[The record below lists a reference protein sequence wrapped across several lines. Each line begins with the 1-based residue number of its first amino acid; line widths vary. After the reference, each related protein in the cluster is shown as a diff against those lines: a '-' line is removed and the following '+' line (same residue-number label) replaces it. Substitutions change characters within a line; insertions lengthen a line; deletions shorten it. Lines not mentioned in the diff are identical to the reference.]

1 MSARGPFRSPPSFPP
16 PLRFGQPAVFGQ
28 GGGPA
33 GLPFAPAAT
42 FAPPYAL
49 GQAPAPAGNA
59 GFSFRPP
66 TSLGG
71 FPTSSEAS
79 GGGVFA
85 SPEFRFKAPE
95 SAAAFKPLSGG
106 EAEKGP
112 AAPAAFTFSSSFAFA
127 SETGPEAA
135 VAREPF
141 SFSRPAAALGRPE
154 ERGLRV
160 LPEDPGEPPSKGLK
174 RKEERERSPRRA
186 AAGGRAAAPPEKR
199 AVMLSRP
206 RGGILF
212 GRTLEDLLRSQAR
225 EQRERG
231 DGPEAERGPAEEP
244 PPAEAR
250 EPAQEGGWE
259 SGGGKPSRPGVSP
272 LADCCRVPFRRRCGP
287 HCPCSP
293 EPRHREHGGAGGP
306 ASRRADGCPVQEHP

>member
-1 MSARGPFRSPPSFPP
+1 MSARGPFRGPPSFPP
-16 PLRFGQPAVFGQ
+16 PLRFGRPAVFGQ

-42 FAPPYAL
+42 FAQPYAL
-49 GQAPAPAGNA
+49 GQVPAPAGNA

-66 TSLGG
+66 TSLSG

-79 GGGVFA
+79 GGSGGAFTA
-85 SPEFRFKAPE
+85 PEFRFKAPE
-95 SAAAFKPLSGG
+95 SAAAFKPVSGG

-112 AAPAAFTFSSSFAFA
+112 AAPAAFAFSSPFSFA

-135 VAREPF
+135 VARESF
-141 SFSRPAAALGRPE
+141 SFSRPTAALGWPE
-154 ERGLRV
+154 ERGPRAL
-160 LPEDPGEPPSKGLK
+160 LEDPGEPPPKGLK
-174 RKEERERSPRRA
+174 RKEERERSPRRAA

-231 DGPEAERGPAEEP
+231 DGPEADRRPTEDP
-244 PPAEAR
+244 PLAEAR
-250 EPAQEGGWE
+250 EPAREGGWE
-259 SGGGKPSRPGVSP
+259 SDGAARPPG
-272 LADCCRVPFRRRCGP
+272 CVPAC
-287 HCPCSP
+287 
-293 EPRHREHGGAGGP
+293 
-306 ASRRADGCPVQEHP
+306 

>member
-1 MSARGPFRSPPSFPP
+1 MSGRGPFRSPPSFPP
-16 PLRFGQPAVFGQ
+16 PLRFGQQAVFGQ

-33 GLPFAPAAT
+33 GFPFTPAAT
-42 FAPPYAL
+42 FAQPYAL
-49 GQAPAPAGNA
+49 GQAPPPAGNA

-79 GGGVFA
+79 GGGGGAFVA
-85 SPEFRFKAPE
+85 PEFCFKAPE
-95 SAAAFKPLSGG
+95 SAAAFKPMSSS
-106 EAEKGP
+106 EVEKGP
-112 AAPAAFTFSSSFAFA
+112 AAPTAFAFSSPFAFA

-141 SFSRPAAALGRPE
+141 SFSRPAAALGRLE
-154 ERGLRV
+154 ERGLRA

-174 RKEERERSPRRA
+174 RKDERERSPRRA
-186 AAGGRAAAPPEKR
+186 VAAPGGRAAAPPEKR
-199 AVMLSRP
+199 AVMLSRL

-231 DGPEAERGPAEEP
+231 DVPEAERGLAEEP
-244 PPAEAR
+244 PLAEAR
-250 EPAQEGGWE
+250 EPAREGGWE
-259 SGGGKPSRPGVSP
+259 SGG
-272 LADCCRVPFRRRCGP
+272 
-287 HCPCSP
+287 
-293 EPRHREHGGAGGP
+293 E
-306 ASRRADGCPVQEHP
+306 

>member
-1 MSARGPFRSPPSFPP
+1 MAARGPFRGPPSFPPP

-28 GGGPA
+28 GAAPT

-71 FPTSSEAS
+71 FPSSSEAS
-79 GGGVFA
+79 GGGGGAFA
-85 SPEFRFKAPE
+85 APEFRFKAPE
-95 SAAAFKPLSGG
+95 SAAAFKPVSGA

-112 AAPAAFTFSSSFAFA
+112 AATASFAFSSPFGFA

-135 VAREPF
+135 AAAAREPF

-154 ERGLRV
+154 ERGPRA

-199 AVMLSRP
+199 AVVLSRP

-212 GRTLEDLLRSQAR
+212 GRTLEEMLRSQAR

-231 DGPEAERGPAEEP
+231 DVPEAERGLAEEP

-250 EPAQEGGWE
+250 EPAREGGRG
-259 SGGGKPSRPGVSP
+259 SGGAARPPGC
-272 LADCCRVPFRRRCGP
+272 L
-287 HCPCSP
+287 
-293 EPRHREHGGAGGP
+293 P
-306 ASRRADGCPVQEHP
+306 AC

>member
-1 MSARGPFRSPPSFPP
+1 MSRASPHRACGSRFAQPSEVAAAAMSARGPFRGPPSFPP

-28 GGGPA
+28 GGSPA

-42 FAPPYAL
+42 FAQPYAL
-49 GQAPAPAGNA
+49 GQAPAPAAAGNA

-66 TSLGG
+66 TSLSC

-79 GGGVFA
+79 GGGGAFMA
-85 SPEFRFKAPE
+85 PEFRFKAPE
-95 SAAAFKPLSGG
+95 NAAAFKPVSGG

-112 AAPAAFTFSSSFAFA
+112 GAPAAFAFSSPFSFT
-127 SETGPEAA
+127 SETGPEVA

-141 SFSRPAAALGRPE
+141 SFSRPTAALGRPE
-154 ERGLRV
+154 ERGPRV
-160 LPEDPGEPPSKGLK
+160 LPEDPGELPSKGLK
-174 RKEERERSPRRA
+174 RKEERERSPRRT
-186 AAGGRAAAPPEKR
+186 AAGGRTAAPPEKR

-212 GRTLEDLLRSQAR
+212 GRTMEDLLRSQAR

-231 DGPEAERGPAEEP
+231 DGPEAERIPTEEP

-250 EPAQEGGWE
+250 EPAREGGRE
-259 SGGGKPSRPGVSP
+259 SGGAARPP
-272 LADCCRVPFRRRCGP
+272 RCL
-287 HCPCSP
+287 
-293 EPRHREHGGAGGP
+293 P
-306 ASRRADGCPVQEHP
+306 AC